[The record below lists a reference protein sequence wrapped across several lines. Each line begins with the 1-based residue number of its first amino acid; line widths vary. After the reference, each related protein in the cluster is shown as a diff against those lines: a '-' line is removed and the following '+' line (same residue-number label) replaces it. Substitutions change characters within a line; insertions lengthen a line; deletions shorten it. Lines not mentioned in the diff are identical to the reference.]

1 MAPIDRL
8 RYRRSER
15 GAALVEFALVL
26 PLLLVV
32 IAGIVD
38 FGFLFQRYE
47 VVTNA
52 AREGARLA
60 SLPSYNGQQALVR
73 AHVRNYVQQGLS
85 LSNAAMTDALPNTA
99 AAVNIV
105 NTTLTYSSGGST
117 FQIPAVSVTVTYNHR
132 FLLLRPVLGLIGGN
146 WGNTMNIVGF
156 SQMRLEA
163 PGSGS

>member
-1 MAPIDRL
+1 MAPITPLRL
-8 RYRRSER
+8 PRGER

-60 SLPSYNGQQALVR
+60 SLPSYNGQTALIR
-73 AHVRNYVQQGLS
+73 AHVRNYVQQGLA
-85 LSNAAMTDALPNTA
+85 LSTAALNATVPNTA
-99 AAVNIV
+99 AGVNITNV
-105 NTTLTYSSGGST
+105 TLSYTANGKRT
-117 FQIPAVSVTVTYNHR
+117 R
-132 FLLLRPVLGLIGGN
+132 FRQWQSP
-146 WGNTMNIVGF
+146 
-156 SQMRLEA
+156 
-163 PGSGS
+163 

>member
-1 MAPIDRL
+1 MAPITPRRL
-8 RYRRSER
+8 PRGER

-32 IAGIVD
+32 IAGVVD

-60 SLPSYNGQQALVR
+60 SLPSYNGQTALIR
-73 AHVRNYVQQGLS
+73 AHVRNYVQQGLA
-85 LSNAAMTDALPNTA
+85 LSTAALNATVPNTA
-99 AAVNIV
+99 AGVDITNVTLSYTANG
-105 NTTLTYSSGGST
+105 NTY
-117 FQIPAVSVTVTYNHR
+117 QIPAVSVTVNYNHT
-132 FLLLRPVLGLIGGN
+132 FLLLGPVLGLIGGT
-146 WGNTMNIVGF
+146 WGNSMNIVGF

-163 PGSGS
+163 AGTGS

>member
-1 MAPIDRL
+1 MAPIKAL
-8 RYRRSER
+8 RYRRGER

-60 SLPSYNGQQALVR
+60 SLPSYNGQTALIR
-73 AHVRNYVQQGLS
+73 THVRNYVQQGLA
-85 LSNAAMTDALPNTA
+85 LSTAGINGTVPNSAAG
-99 AAVNIV
+99 VNIV
-105 NTTLTYSSGGST
+105 NTTLSYVVSGTTY
-117 FQIPAVSVTVTYNHR
+117 QVPAVTVTVTYNHS
-132 FLLLRPVLGLIGGN
+132 FILLGPMLGLIGGN
-146 WGNTMNIVGF
+146 WGNTISIVGT
-156 SQMRLEA
+156 SQMRLETA
-163 PGSGS
+163 GTGS

>member
-1 MAPIDRL
+1 MAPIKPL
-8 RYRRSER
+8 RYRRGER

-60 SLPSYNGQQALVR
+60 SLPSYNGQTDLIR

-85 LSNAAMTDALPNTA
+85 LTTAGINGTVPNSAAG
-99 AAVNIV
+99 VNIV
-105 NTTLTYSSGGST
+105 NTTLSYVVSGVTY
-117 FQIPAVSVTVTYNHR
+117 QVPAVTVTVTYNHS
-132 FLLLRPVLGLIGGN
+132 FILLGPMLGLIGGN
-146 WGNTMNIVGF
+146 WGNTIAIVGT
-156 SQMRLEA
+156 SQMRLETA
-163 PGSGS
+163 GTGS